1 MYRVKV
7 RGIDMRGRLGY
18 QSSPF
23 FPNPS
28 QALSAF
34 YLEVKRA
41 KGDKRGIYLEE
52 LRGANSEVASLSED
66 ELLMKAMCQ

>member
-7 RGIDMRGRLGY
+7 RGIDNRGRLGY

-23 FPNPS
+23 FPNPE
-28 QALSAF
+28 QVLSAF

-41 KGDKRGIYLEE
+41 RGDKRGIYLEE
-52 LRGANSEVASLSED
+52 LRGSTSNVVPVSED

>member
-7 RGIDMRGRLGY
+7 RGIDNRGRLGY
-18 QSSPF
+18 QTSPF

-34 YLEVKRA
+34 YFEVNRA
-41 KGDKRGIYLEE
+41 RGDKRGIYLEE
-52 LRGANSEVASLSED
+52 LKGAYTCTAPLSED